1 MKRNCIILIFLF
13 VIVLPCFLYAQTCFA
28 GAGQTVAFTL
38 KAGAKAGWNSSAP
51 IIVKPHDFSNS
62 SISLVV
68 YKPST
73 GGIAFKATGLNASF
87 HYKISIFS
95 VTGQKIRSVVLDGE
109 AKTVLNKNLSQGIY
123 LARLETNGEI
133 LKTTR
138 FMVGW

>member
-1 MKRNCIILIFLF
+1 MKKNYIISIFLF

-51 IIVKPHDFSNS
+51 IIEKPHAFSS
-62 SISLVV
+62 GSISLIA
-68 YKPST
+68 YKGST
-73 GGIAFKATGLNASF
+73 GGIAFKATGLKASF

-95 VTGQKIRSVVLDGE
+95 VTGQKIRSVMLDDE
-109 AKTVLNKNLSQGIY
+109 AQTVLNKNLSQGIY
-123 LARLETNGEI
+123 FARLETNGEI

-138 FMVGW
+138 FMVGR